1 VNGWFFPKC
10 GNHRE
15 LDPSAYGIYMGIYM
29 QKSMGFGWDLA
40 NNNGDLMALYIYT
53 HTYVFIYNGDPPSG
67 NRALTPSTII

>member
-1 VNGWFFPKC
+1 
-10 GNHRE
+10 
-15 LDPSAYGIYMGIYM
+15 MGIYM
-29 QKSMGFGWDLA
+29 QKSMGFVWDLA